1 MPSLPPS
8 DDHCTALAERIA
20 IIMEACGVDE
30 ATAAEM
36 ARRQAEVSRRR
47 SAERPTHEESDG
59 RRGR

>member
-1 MPSLPPS
+1 MTPDP
-8 DDHCTALAERIA
+8 CTPLAERIA

-36 ARRQAEVSRRR
+36 ARRQAEISRRR
-47 SAERPTHEESDG
+47 SAERPTPSGSDD